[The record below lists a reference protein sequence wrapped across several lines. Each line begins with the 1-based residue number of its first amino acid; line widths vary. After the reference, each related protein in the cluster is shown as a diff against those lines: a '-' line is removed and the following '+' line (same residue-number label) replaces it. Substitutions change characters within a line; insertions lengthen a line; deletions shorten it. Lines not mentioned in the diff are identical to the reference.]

1 MIIWTKYDCGYEY
14 TGKVKGIKILSIDVF
29 QISKE
34 LWAYSIVFK
43 DPFGNKVESYFKD
56 GFKTAKR
63 AKKSGTAR
71 LKCFAEKLLKE
82 VE

>member
-1 MIIWTKYDCGYEY
+1 MIIWTKDDCGYEY

-29 QISKE
+29 LTSNE

-56 GFKTAKR
+56 GFKTAKG